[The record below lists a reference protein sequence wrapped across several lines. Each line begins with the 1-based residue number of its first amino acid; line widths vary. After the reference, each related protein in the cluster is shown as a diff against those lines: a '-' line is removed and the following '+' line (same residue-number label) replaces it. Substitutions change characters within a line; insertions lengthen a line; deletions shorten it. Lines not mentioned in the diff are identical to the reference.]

1 MIARTR
7 LPQLTSCAHGTHST
21 REAIECLKRA
31 LIGADPSET
40 LIHSRLAKL
49 FHELGDYAEA
59 ASYHQHN
66 VEVGRAAGAS
76 RFLASLSPPVHGP
89 AQTHGARLCPPHFSA
104 TLADVRVFDR
114 RQGAM

>member
-7 LPQLTSCAHGTHST
+7 LGQLTSCAHDAHST

-40 LIHSRLAKL
+40 LIHSRLARL

-66 VEVGRAAGAS
+66 VDVGRAAGAS
-76 RFLASLSPPVHGP
+76 RLIASTSISVYGP
-89 AQTHGARLCPPHFSA
+89 AGTHGARLRP
-104 TLADVRVFDR
+104 
-114 RQGAM
+114 RQGPAALLCNLS